1 VTRLLS
7 PVWLGVTTQ
16 WMSSGSTITRGWG
29 SWCKVD
35 DAGMIGCSAA
45 MYREEM
51 RLGRS
56 IGRVAVLGVGGALF
70 A

>member
-1 VTRLLS
+1 
-7 PVWLGVTTQ
+7 
-16 WMSSGSTITRGWG
+16 MSSGSTITRGWG

-35 DAGMIGCSAA
+35 DVGMIGCSAEL
-45 MYREEM
+45 YREEM

-56 IGRVAVLGVGGALF
+56 IGRVDVLRVGGALF

>member
-1 VTRLLS
+1 
-7 PVWLGVTTQ
+7 
-16 WMSSGSTITRGWG
+16 MSSGSTITRGWG